1 MDIKL
6 VLTDIDGVWTDGGMY
21 YDEHEN
27 EFKKFN
33 TSDSAGVILLR
44 EMNILVGIISGE
56 KTNIVRRRANKLKIE
71 VVRLGIQQKLAAF
84 DEISKQLD
92 IPYENIAYIGDDVM
106 DIPVL
111 KVAGLSAVPAGVP
124 DYISK
129 HATWQM
135 EKRGG
140 EGVFREFAE
149 KILISMG
156 LFDKALALL
165 IARVSNRI

>member
-33 TSDSAGVILLR
+33 TSDSGGVILLR
-44 EMNILVGIISGE
+44 EMNIPVGIISGE
-56 KTNIVRRRANKLKIE
+56 NTNIVRRRANKLKIE
-71 VVRLGIQQKLAAF
+71 IVRLGIQQKLAAF
-84 DEISKQLD
+84 DEISKQLN
-92 IPYENIAYIGDDVM
+92 IPYENIAYIGDDVV

-124 DYISK
+124 DYIST
-129 HATWQM
+129 HASWQM
-135 EKRGG
+135 KKRGG

-156 LFDKALALL
+156 LFDKALAQLL
-165 IARVSNRI
+165 ARVSNRI